1 MKGFSSRVGIGVRTR
16 VSGRIGVSTR
26 ASGSVGLVA
35 VLGYGSVG
43 VWQCW
48 GMAVL
53 GLELRLARGLVPG
66 LVLGGVG
73 LVPGFF
79 GCKTNKRVPLVQNK

>member
-43 VWQCW
+43 VRI
-48 GMAVL
+48 AVSTRVSARVSVR
-53 GLELRLARGLVPG
+53 GGRVSARVLR
-66 LVLGGVG
+66 
-73 LVPGFF
+73 
-79 GCKTNKRVPLVQNK
+79 VQNK